1 VRADPDHGQSC
12 ACDGCLG
19 LVDARTRQSPASLLR
34 TALTELGLSQSGA
47 ARILGISER
56 TMRRY
61 CADQLDVPPVVFMAL
76 RDMKAKASIGKD

>member
-1 VRADPDHGQSC
+1 MTDAD
-12 ACDGCLG
+12 
-19 LVDARTRQSPASLLR
+19 RLR

-76 RDMKAKASIGKD
+76 RDMKAKRAADEATRIGQEAGYD